1 MPSDWCRTKQYK
13 TNRIFVTYKIHLHTK
28 STVPPTKLSA
38 KASAPPS
45 ESYAYI
51 QAQVY
56 ALYNRAYEVLHSE
69 RAKKKILP
77 EGI

>member
-13 TNRIFVTYKIHLHTK
+13 TNRIFVAYKIHLHTK

-51 QAQVY
+51 QAQFICRVTPCK
-56 ALYNRAYEVLHSE
+56 AQVIVWVTNT
-69 RAKKKILP
+69 
-77 EGI
+77 